1 MVVTVVVMFSRMVIM
16 RMANDAT
23 RQPTAVLANL
33 FAVALVFALL
43 FEALRRRPLVLAP
56 SGEGRCDAEK
66 QEEEGGRHGIV
77 RLDAFSRPSASC
89 RVTLCV
95 PIALFAALPAKNG
108 SPERTR

>member
-23 RQPTAVLANL
+23 RKPTAVLTNL

-43 FEALRRRPLVLAP
+43 FEALCRRPLVLAP

-77 RLDAFSRPSASC
+77 RLDAFSRPSAS
-89 RVTLCV
+89 
-95 PIALFAALPAKNG
+95 AA
-108 SPERTR
+108 